1 MRKFIQFLFTDD
13 HSSQDARP
21 KFCSLT

>member
-1 MRKFIQFLFTDD
+1 MRKFIQFLFTGD

-21 KFCSLT
+21 KFCLLT